1 MSELIP
7 GMLLRVYIGESDH
20 HEGRPLYQVLV
31 ELVRQQGLAGATV
44 LRGVEGFG
52 THSRIHTARILR
64 LAEDL
69 PLVIE
74 VVDRPERINAFLPV
88 LKEVLP
94 GGLVT
99 VSDVEMGDYTAKD

>member
-1 MSELIP
+1 MSELIS
-7 GMLLRVYIGESDH
+7 GRLLRIYVGESDH
-20 HEGRPLYQVLV
+20 HQGRALYQVLV
-31 ELVRQQGLAGATV
+31 ELVREQGLAGATV

-52 THSRIHTARILR
+52 AHSRIHTARILR

-74 VVDRPERINAFLPV
+74 VIDVPERIEAFLPV
-88 LKEVLP
+88 LAEVLP

-99 VSDVEMGDYTAKD
+99 VTEVQMADYTRKD